1 MKTFDWTIL
10 AGATVGFLLA
20 TDCTAADPAWELAGR
35 GGISVSDGVP
45 ANDFL
50 GFGLAA
56 KYRLSDSNAIGLSI
70 DSLEYDF
77 ERPWQVVGVEQDKT
91 ARPKD
96 IDAKATTTLV
106 SLFYERAYG
115 RPMGR
120 WNAYWTAG
128 LGLASP
134 DVKSATGPAVGGG
147 TFDITTD
154 AGTEFVP
161 SLGGGVRLNVARNV
175 SSELGLSAYQHLA
188 DWKVTDRNSGRSGAV
203 DDYTRFGLHLGVSYR
218 F

>member
-1 MKTFDWTIL
+1 MKTSDWRIL
-10 AGATVGFLLA
+10 SGAVIGGLLA
-20 TDCTAADPAWELAGR
+20 TNCAAADPAWELGGR
-35 GGISVSDGVP
+35 GGISISDGVP

-96 IDAKATTTLV
+96 IDAKATTTLL
-106 SLFYERAYG
+106 SFFYERSYG
-115 RPMGR
+115 RPADR

-134 DVKSATGPAVGGG
+134 DVKGATGPAVGGG
-147 TFDITTD
+147 AFDISTD
-154 AGTEFVP
+154 AGTEVVP
-161 SLGGGVRLNVARNV
+161 SLGGGVRLNFARTF
-175 SSELGLSAYQHLA
+175 SGELGLSAYRHLA
-188 DWKVTDRNSGRSGAV
+188 DWKVTDRNSGRSGTV